1 MLLMFEV
8 GIMFAYGYGSSFS
21 TFTATNPP
29 NDQSYQ
35 IILYTFTAILAI
47 LGYGLIVAY
56 SENSAIGGLTT
67 TLFVVAISV
76 QLSPLLLSF
85 WYKVFSGFD
94 GSNTPVSLPIERETM
109 ILCTSLLV
117 ALTTLVGKLG
127 KI

>member
-1 MLLMFEV
+1 MLLMFEI

-29 NDQSYQ
+29 NDHSYQ
-35 IILYTFTAILAI
+35 IILYTFTAIL
-47 LGYGLIVAY
+47 
-56 SENSAIGGLTT
+56 AIGGLTT